1 MIEESTDV
9 GTAPE
14 KRGTMSTEI
23 IRNFYRVLC
32 KIVGFPEVTTYHTNS
47 VFYRVLGKL
56 LASRRCQHMHIIP
69 ILFLPSTGKLLASL
83 RCQHI
88 MPFRIF
94 YRVLGKYCWLPV
106 GANISYQFV
115 FLPSTRENCWL
126 GAKSYYLPIARYNFT
141 NITATYSLVSFD
153 DHSF

>member
-47 VFYRVLGKL
+47 V
-56 LASRRCQHMHIIP
+56 
-69 ILFLPSTGKLLASL
+69 
-83 RCQHI
+83 
-88 MPFRIF
+88 F